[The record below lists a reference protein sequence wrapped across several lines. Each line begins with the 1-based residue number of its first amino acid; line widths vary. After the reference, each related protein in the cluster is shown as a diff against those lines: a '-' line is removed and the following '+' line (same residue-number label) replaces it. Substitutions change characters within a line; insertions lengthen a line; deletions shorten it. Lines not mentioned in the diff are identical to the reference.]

1 LDFPTSSVKAQAWL
15 NIGWQALAACFIA
28 LVCVSRAASHL
39 RRTAALRAAEPGDLL
54 RELLAELGAV
64 AADTEA
70 IRQAAVADL
79 NQRLS
84 DVSFELGLLPA
95 RFSALTRVSSS
106 TGMALGL
113 FGYIGATERTLAARV
128 IGFAVCSLSG
138 VLGAGTV
145 LALGRTAKR
154 RAARI
159 RQEWDRSSREVGR
172 ALGASPASARGR
184 VDR

>member
-1 LDFPTSSVKAQAWL
+1 MAQAWL

-39 RRTAALRAAEPGDLL
+39 RRIAALRAAEPGDLL
-54 RELLAELGAV
+54 REMLAELGAV
-64 AADTEA
+64 AANTEA
-70 IRQAAVADL
+70 IRQAAVAEL

-113 FGYIGATERTLAARV
+113 FGYIGATERALSERV
-128 IGFAVCSLSG
+128 IGFAVCSLAG
-138 VLGAGTV
+138 LLGAGAV
-145 LALGRTAKR
+145 LAIGRTAKV
-154 RAARI
+154 RAVQI
-159 RQEWDRSSREVGR
+159 REDWDRSSREVGS
-172 ALGASPASARGR
+172 ALGTSLAGARGR
-184 VDR
+184 VDH